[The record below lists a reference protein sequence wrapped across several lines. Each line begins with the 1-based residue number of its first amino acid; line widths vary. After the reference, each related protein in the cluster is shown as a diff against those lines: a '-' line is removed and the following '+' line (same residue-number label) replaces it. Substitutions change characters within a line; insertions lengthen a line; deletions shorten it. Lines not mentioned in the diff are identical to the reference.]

1 MVGGIAVKYERKT
14 LQTKNEIK
22 QALISLLEEKNFNT
36 VTVRDITAR
45 AKINRG
51 TFYLHYLDK
60 YDLLEK
66 CEQEIFED
74 FHEIGQMMLPS
85 NMKEFLKA
93 DQPHPFLINIFT
105 YFQNNA
111 LFLKVLLGPNGDPS
125 FEEKLRAHIIKKMFA
140 NVSNFVKVEELN
152 FPFEVLTEFI
162 SSAVVG
168 VVRYWLNTNMQQ
180 TPEEIAAM
188 MFQIMSKGPLEAIG
202 LKKYLLE

>member
-1 MVGGIAVKYERKT
+1 MKYERKT

-140 NVSNFVKVEELN
+140 NVSNFV
-152 FPFEVLTEFI
+152 
-162 SSAVVG
+162 
-168 VVRYWLNTNMQQ
+168 
-180 TPEEIAAM
+180 
-188 MFQIMSKGPLEAIG
+188 
-202 LKKYLLE
+202 

>member
-1 MVGGIAVKYERKT
+1 VKYERKT

>member
-1 MVGGIAVKYERKT
+1 MKYERKT